1 MAREGKLQRCGFHVV
16 SATPVSPLVH
26 RSTVDPSYMRQIY
39 ERDRTLFPTER
50 NVENNEPTASQNE
63 IDNAIRTN
71 NVSAMPI
78 VDANADDE

>member
-1 MAREGKLQRCGFHVV
+1 MAREGKLQRCGFNEV

-50 NVENNEPTASQNE
+50 NVDYNEPTASQNE